1 METTTQLKNLVESL
15 FSVGAHY
22 GQIRSRRHPTAKQYI
37 FGVKE
42 RVEIFDLEK
51 TAAAIIKAKEFIAKS
66 LEHGGQIL
74 FVGGKPE
81 ARGAVRKIADT
92 LNMPYVASRW
102 IGGTF
107 TNFTEVKR
115 RIARLETLRSEKER
129 GDFAKYTKRERMVL
143 DKEIENLEKNF
154 AGIVTMREM
163 PKAIFVIDAKREHIA
178 VEEARSI
185 KIPVIS
191 FSSSDCDFSKIDVA
205 IPGNDAS
212 VSAVGAILNEIAPA
226 FSPKK

>member
-1 METTTQLKNLVESL
+1 
-15 FSVGAHY
+15 
-22 GQIRSRRHPTAKQYI
+22 
-37 FGVKE
+37 
-42 RVEIFDLEK
+42 
-51 TAAAIIKAKEFIAKS
+51 
-66 LEHGGQIL
+66 
-74 FVGGKPE
+74 
-81 ARGAVRKIADT
+81 
-92 LNMPYVASRW
+92 
-102 IGGTF
+102 
-107 TNFTEVKR
+107 
-115 RIARLETLRSEKER
+115 
-129 GDFAKYTKRERMVL
+129 
-143 DKEIENLEKNF
+143 
-154 AGIVTMREM
+154 MREM